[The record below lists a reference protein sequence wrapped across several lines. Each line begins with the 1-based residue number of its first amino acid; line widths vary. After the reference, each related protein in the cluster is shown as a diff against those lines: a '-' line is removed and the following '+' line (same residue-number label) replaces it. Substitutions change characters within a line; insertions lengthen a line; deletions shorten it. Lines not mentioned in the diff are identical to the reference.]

1 MGACID
7 MIRKLLAASVI
18 SIMAGCAGS
27 PTPDIPDILV
37 DYSGKWII
45 KWLSNNSQN
54 SMTLAQ
60 KAGDLS
66 GTYSNDLGESC
77 PVTGEYRSDSRDIE
91 IEIECPIWEIELRG
105 FGSQNGSM
113 ITGEYS
119 ASGDA
124 TGRFVMA
131 KEPPEQN

>member
-1 MGACID
+1 

-18 SIMAGCAGS
+18 SIVAGCAGS
-27 PTPDIPDILV
+27 TPDIPDILV
-37 DYSGKWII
+37 DYSGNWTV
-45 KWLSNNSQN
+45 KWLSNNSLN

-60 KAGDLS
+60 KAGQLS

-77 PVTGEYRSDSRDIE
+77 PVTGEYHSDNRDIE
-91 IEIECPIWEIELRG
+91 ISIECPGWSIDLTG

-113 ITGEYS
+113 ITGNYS
-119 ASGDA
+119 ATGDA